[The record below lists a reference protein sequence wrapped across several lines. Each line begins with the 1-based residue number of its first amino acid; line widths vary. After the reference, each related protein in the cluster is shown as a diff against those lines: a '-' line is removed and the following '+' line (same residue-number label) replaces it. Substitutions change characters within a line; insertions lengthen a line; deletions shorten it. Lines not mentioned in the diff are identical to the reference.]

1 MVETT
6 VSQGHGRAAKIWIV
20 LAVLIAIA
28 IGVEVRDRST
38 QQATSVPAGPSMLM
52 PAPIDEMSAIE
63 IAYDNNLHRFARDDQ
78 GMWFYHGV
86 HAGAQANHEHV
97 PDPAMSDKI
106 AASLSA
112 LGRARIERQL
122 DPIEGDPFGVTRPVM
137 IIIVFLPDRTESAM
151 QYAVGD
157 LAPDDLSRY
166 VQVVS
171 SKQVLTIPHYQIQ
184 NLIDLITAVSAQPA
198 PESASAS

>member
-1 MVETT
+1 MSE
-6 VSQGHGRAAKIWIV
+6 GRGRAAKIWIV
-20 LAVLIAIA
+20 LAILIAIA
-28 IGVEVRDRST
+28 IGLEIRDRLT
-38 QQATSVPAGPSMLM
+38 QPATRAPAGSPMLM

-63 IAYDNNLHRFARDDQ
+63 IAYDNNLHRFARDDE

-86 HAGAQANHEHV
+86 HAGAQAEHEHV

-106 AASLSA
+106 AASLGA
-112 LGRARIERQL
+112 LGRARIERRL
-122 DPIEGDPFGVTRPVM
+122 DPTEGDPFGVTRPVM

-184 NLIDLITAVSAQPA
+184 NLIDLLSAVAAQPT
-198 PESASAS
+198 PESASTS